1 MIDEKNRQ
9 DDGWVRCPYC
19 KHKLF
24 RKTGNADF
32 IPEFG
37 ADHADMDCKCHSC
50 KNIISF
56 VVVKEKQCRL

>member
-1 MIDEKNRQ
+1 MIGQ

-37 ADHADMDCKCHSC
+37 DHADMECKCHSC
-50 KNIISF
+50 KSVIGFI
-56 VVVKEKQCRL
+56 VVKDEK